1 MPSPFA
7 RPDLLASPAWL
18 AENYNRPGVR
28 VLDARWRVDGSGRR
42 EHAEG
47 HIPGSVYVDW
57 ATDLVDADD
66 ALPYQLA
73 KPEAFAA
80 AMVRAG
86 VADGMTVVVLDDTYS
101 LYAARVWWSLQA
113 YGVESVL
120 VLDGGWPAWLEQ
132 HGPVSSAATEVDA
145 VGFSPLDQP
154 QRRVD
159 ADEVRERLRT
169 GAAQIVDARTPAEYL
184 GQGGPSPRRGH
195 IHGALNV
202 PAALLVRD
210 GSQALP
216 TVGDIQR
223 ILARA
228 GLSAG
233 RPTITYDAIGVG
245 AAKLAFCLALAGYHD
260 VALYDGGWTDW
271 AARDEGTY
279 PVEP

>member
-1 MPSPFA
+1 MPSLSA
-7 RPDLLASPAWL
+7 RPDLLASPGWL

-57 ATDLVDADD
+57 ATDLVDAED

-73 KPEAFAA
+73 GPEAFAGV
-80 AMVRAG
+80 MVRAG
-86 VADGMTVVVLDDTYS
+86 VGDGTTVIVLDDTYS

-113 YGVESVL
+113 YGIESVRL
-120 VLDGGWPAWLEQ
+120 LDGGWPAWLEQ
-132 HGPVSSAATEVDA
+132 RGPVSSAATEVDA
-145 VGFSPLDQP
+145 VAFSPTDQP
-154 QRRVD
+154 RRRVG
-159 ADEVRERLRT
+159 ADDVLERLRAGT
-169 GAAQIVDARTPAEYL
+169 AQIADARTPAEYL
-184 GQGGPSPRRGH
+184 GQGGPGPRRGH
-195 IHGALNV
+195 IAGALNV

-216 TVGDIQR
+216 AIDDLQR

-228 GLSAG
+228 GLAAG

-245 AAKLAFCLALAGYHD
+245 AAKLAFCLALAGYDD

-271 AARDEGTY
+271 AARDEEAY